1 MKKLQ
6 PERMDLNL
14 LRVFLAV
21 YDAGSVGGAAH
32 ALGMSQPGLSTALAR
47 LRKQLGDPLF
57 LRAASGM
64 EPTDRARDLS
74 GPVRDVLRSIDAD
87 ILAPPTFDA
96 GTSQREFRIALT
108 DIAEGIYL
116 PAVLRALHAS
126 QSRVTI
132 RSVFM
137 APRQLE
143 AAMAAGEVDIATGY
157 YPDIKGAAFVH
168 RRIALH
174 SFACIAAANHPEV
187 QDKLSFEQF
196 SRLPQVV
203 VEATGRSQEVLD
215 HFLQKRQLQRRV
227 VLRSPHFMSVPV
239 IVAESEAIAVVPQ
252 ALADFVV
259 GHARIK
265 QVALPF
271 RPPVFQTNMYWHRS
285 AHTSPANQWLRSI
298 LISSF
303 PQVQARSYHRNG

>member
-1 MKKLQ
+1 MNSAS
-6 PERMDLNL
+6 PDRMDLNL

-21 YDAGSVGGAAH
+21 YDAKSVGGAAH

-47 LRKQLGDPLF
+47 LRKQWGDPLF
-57 LRAASGM
+57 LRGPTSM
-64 EPTDRARDLS
+64 EPTTRARDLV
-74 GPVRDVLRSIDAD
+74 GAVRDVLRSIDTE

-96 GTSQREFRIALT
+96 ASSQREFRIALT

-137 APRQLE
+137 TPRQLE

-157 YPDIKGAAFVH
+157 YPDIKGAAFFH

-174 SFACIAAANHPEV
+174 SFACIAAADHPELE
-187 QDKLSFEQF
+187 DKLSLEQF
-196 SRLPQVV
+196 SRLPHVV
-203 VEATGRSQEVLD
+203 VEATGRSQEVLER
-215 HFLQKRQLQRRV
+215 FLKKRHLERRV

-239 IVAESEAIAVVPQ
+239 IVAESEAVAVVPQ

-271 RPPVFQTNMYWHRS
+271 KPPVFQTNMYWHRS
-285 AHTSPANQWLRSI
+285 VHTDRANQWLRSI
-298 LISSF
+298 LINSF

>member
-1 MKKLQ
+1 MKLSK

-21 YDAGSVGGAAH
+21 HDAGSVGGAAQ

-47 LRKQLGDPLF
+47 LRKQMGDPLF
-57 LRAASGM
+57 LRTASGM
-64 EPTDRARDLS
+64 EPTTRARNLIGS
-74 GPVRDVLRSIDAD
+74 VRDVIRSIDSD

-96 GTSQREFRIALT
+96 ASSTREFRIALT

-126 QSRVTI
+126 HSRVTI

-137 APRQLE
+137 TPRQLE

-157 YPDIKGAAFVH
+157 YPDIKGASFVH

-174 SFACIAAANHPEV
+174 SFACIAAANHPALG
-187 QDKLSFEQF
+187 DTMSRAQF
-196 SRLPQVV
+196 CELPHVV

-215 HFLQKRQLQRRV
+215 RFLQQRGLERRV

-239 IVAESEAIAVVPQ
+239 IVSESEAVAVVPQ
-252 ALADFVV
+252 ALADFVA

-271 RPPVFQTNMYWHRS
+271 KPPVFQTNMYWHRS
-285 AHTSPANQWLRSI
+285 VHTDPANQWLRSI
-298 LISSF
+298 LTSSF
-303 PQVQARSYHRNG
+303 PEVEARGYDRNG